1 MSKQIIYTSDAP
13 EPLGPY
19 SQAVLFQNTLYCS
32 GQIAIDPKTNQVIVG
47 TVEDE
52 VHQIMKNHQAVLKA
66 AGFEFKDVVKAS
78 IFVKDLS
85 NFVKINEVYG
95 QYLGD
100 AKPARETVEVS
111 RLPKD
116 VQVEISL
123 IAVK

>member
-1 MSKQIIYTSDAP
+1 MSKEIIYTANAP

-19 SQAVLFQNTLYCS
+19 SQAILVGNTLYCS
-32 GQIAIDPKTNQVIVG
+32 GQIAIDPSNNQVITG
-47 TVEDE
+47 TVEEE
-52 VHQIMKNHQAVLKA
+52 VHQIMRNHQAVLSK

-78 IFVKDLS
+78 IFVKDLT

-95 QYLGD
+95 QYLGE

>member
-1 MSKQIIYTSDAP
+1 MGKQIIYTPNAP

-19 SQAVLFQNTLYCS
+19 SQAILVENTLYCS
-32 GQIAIDPKTNQVIVG
+32 GQIAIDPATNQVIVG
-47 TVEDE
+47 TVQEE
-52 VHQIMKNHQAVLKA
+52 VHQIMKNHHAVLTA
-66 AGFEFKDVVKAS
+66 AGFEWTDVVKAS

-85 NFVKINEVYG
+85 HFASINEVYG
-95 QYLGD
+95 QYVGT